1 MLSEILKERNVPEL
15 LSREEMLDIVQAQL
29 FGYLPPRPEKISFE
43 TEENIIPKFCAGKAV
58 CHKVTVNTVI
68 NGKEFSF
75 PFLATLPTDEEKHP
89 FFVHINFRDLNPDR
103 YMPTEE
109 LVDNGFA
116 VLSVWYNDI
125 TTDDGDFTNGLA
137 GVLFENGKRN
147 DTDCG
152 KIAMWAWAAQR
163 ILDYAETLPD
173 KLDLSRSVV
182 CGHSRLG
189 KTALFAGATDER
201 FAFSY
206 SNDSGC
212 SGAAIARGT
221 APGGERVADICRNFP
236 FWFCENYKKYCNNEY
251 NMPFDQHYLVASI
264 APRKVL
270 IGSASEDKWADPLS
284 EMLCCVAS
292 SPAFVNGFKYEDRPP
307 QIDDKFFDG
316 DISYHMRKGLHYFS
330 REDWLRLIEFVKLH
344 S

>member
-1 MLSEILKERNVPEL
+1 MLSEMLKERNVPEL

-29 FGYLPPRPEKISFE
+29 FGYLPPKPEKISFE

-125 TTDDGDFTNGLA
+125 TSDDGDFTNGLA

-152 KIAMWAWAAQR
+152 KIAMWAWATQR

-236 FWFCENYKKYCNNEY
+236 FWFCENYKKYCNNED

-316 DISYHMRKGLHYFS
+316 DIGYHMRKGLHYFS
-330 REDWLRLIEFVKLH
+330 REDWLRLIEFVNLH

>member
-152 KIAMWAWAAQR
+152 KIAMWAWAALR

-212 SGAAIARGT
+212 CGAAIARGT

-236 FWFCENYKKYCNNEY
+236 FWFCENYKKYCNNEE

-316 DISYHMRKGLHYFS
+316 DIGYHMRKGLHYFS
-330 REDWLRLIEFVKLH
+330 REDWLRLIEFVNLH

>member
-316 DISYHMRKGLHYFS
+316 DIGYHMRKGLHYFS
-330 REDWLRLIEFVKLH
+330 REDWLRLIEFVNLH

>member
-1 MLSEILKERNVPEL
+1 MLSEILKERYVPEL

-236 FWFCENYKKYCNNEY
+236 FWFCENYKKYCNNEE

-316 DISYHMRKGLHYFS
+316 DIGYHMRKGLHYFS
-330 REDWLRLIEFVKLH
+330 REDWLRLIEFVNLH

>member
-1 MLSEILKERNVPEL
+1 
-15 LSREEMLDIVQAQL
+15 
-29 FGYLPPRPEKISFE
+29 
-43 TEENIIPKFCAGKAV
+43 
-58 CHKVTVNTVI
+58 
-68 NGKEFSF
+68 
-75 PFLATLPTDEEKHP
+75 
-89 FFVHINFRDLNPDR
+89 
-103 YMPTEE
+103 
-109 LVDNGFA
+109 
-116 VLSVWYNDI
+116 
-125 TTDDGDFTNGLA
+125 
-137 GVLFENGKRN
+137 
-147 DTDCG
+147 
-152 KIAMWAWAAQR
+152 MWAWAAQR

-236 FWFCENYKKYCNNEY
+236 FWFCENYKKYCNNEE

-316 DISYHMRKGLHYFS
+316 DIGYHMRKGLHYFS
-330 REDWLRLIEFVKLH
+330 REDWLRLIEFVNLH

>member
-173 KLDLSRSVV
+173 KLDLSGSVV

-316 DISYHMRKGLHYFS
+316 DIGYHMRKGLHYFS
-330 REDWLRLIEFVKLH
+330 REDWLRLIEFVNLH

>member
-1 MLSEILKERNVPEL
+1 MLSEMLKERNVPEL
-15 LSREEMLDIVQAQL
+15 LSRNDMLNIIQSHL
-29 FGYLPPRPEKISFE
+29 FGYLPPKPEKITFE
-43 TEENIIPKFCAGKAV
+43 TEESIIPKFCAGKAD
-58 CHKVTVNTVI
+58 CHRITANCVI
-68 NGKEFSF
+68 NGKKFSF
-75 PFLATLPTDEEKHP
+75 PFLANLPTDNEKHP
-89 FFVHINFRDLNPDR
+89 FFVHINFRPDNPDR

-109 LVDNGFA
+109 LIDNGFA
-116 VLSVWYNDI
+116 ILSLYYNDI
-125 TTDDGDFTNGLA
+125 TSDDGDFTNGLGA
-137 GVLFENGKRN
+137 VLFEDGNRN

-163 ILDYAETLPD
+163 VLDYAETLPD
-173 KLDLSRSVV
+173 KLDMSRSVV

-189 KTALFAGATDER
+189 KTALLAGATDER

-221 APGGERVADICRNFP
+221 AEGGERIADICRNFP
-236 FWFCENYKKYCNNEY
+236 FWFCKNYMEYCNNEE

-270 IGSASEDKWADPLS
+270 IGSASEDRWADPLS
-284 EMLCCVAS
+284 EMLSCVAA
-292 SPAFVNGFKYEDRPP
+292 SPAFNKGFKYEDRPP
-307 QIDDKFFDG
+307 QINDKFFDG
-316 DISYHMRKGLHYFS
+316 DIGYHMRKGLHYFS
-330 REDWLRLIEFVKLH
+330 REDWLKLIEFVNIH

>member
-1 MLSEILKERNVPEL
+1 MLSEILKDRNVPEL

-236 FWFCENYKKYCNNEY
+236 FWFCENYKKYCNNEE

-270 IGSASEDKWADPLS
+270 IGSASEDIWADPVS
-284 EMLCCVAS
+284 EQLCCLAA
-292 SPAFVNGFKYEDRPP
+292 SPAFEKGFVSSGEIAKIGEE
-307 QIDDKFFDG
+307 FFEG
-316 DISYHMRKGLHYFS
+316 NIGYHLRKGLHYFS
-330 REDWLRLIEFVKLH
+330 REDYIKLIKFINLH
-344 S
+344 R

>member
-1 MLSEILKERNVPEL
+1 MDNGK
-15 LSREEMLDIVQAQL
+15 AQL

-316 DISYHMRKGLHYFS
+316 DIGYHMRKGLHYFS
-330 REDWLRLIEFVKLH
+330 REDWLRLIEFVNLH

>member
-236 FWFCENYKKYCNNEY
+236 FWFCENYKKYCNNEE

-316 DISYHMRKGLHYFS
+316 DIGYHMRKGLHYFS
-330 REDWLRLIEFVKLH
+330 REDWLRLIEFVKLR